1 MARELIVIKV
11 PRKDA
16 IVDKPI
22 SFGKLENL
30 HLELLEIKK
39 KLKKNLPPLRLIK
52 KKPPMERTNS
62 TSEGQQQPPS
72 QQQSKNIGEGIAM
85 GASVATAAA
94 SILKGRSVKENYT
107 PPDPANIPPPPSEF
121 FDDNHNDYNNNTED
135 QQAPNMYDQQQN
147 NDDQYQNNT
156 QPQYEEQEEEQVIED
171 PAEVERKEK
180 EEYIW
185 RFRILKKKH
194 GAKDSIP
201 EYNEHDD
208 LSIMKTTYERTIKE
222 LSLDSSVQKYKMY
235 LLGSFIA
242 LEYGCGALLGLD
254 MKGFAEQQIK
264 NINSYDALLVELGE
278 KSGETWG
285 SSLPVEIRL
294 ILLVLF
300 NAGVFLGSKLLQ
312 SQGGGNMA
320 TLFSMLSAINGG
332 NTTVQIPAASQE
344 EAPKERKMRGPSV
357 KMNK

>member
-1 MARELIVIKV
+1 MVRELIVIKV

-16 IVDKPI
+16 IVDKPV

-52 KKPPMERTNS
+52 KKPPVEVTNS
-62 TSEGQQQPPS
+62 TNENIQQPPPP
-72 QQQSKNIGEGIAM
+72 QQTRNIDDDVAM
-85 GASVATAAA
+85 GASVASAAA
-94 SILKGRSVKENYT
+94 SILKGRNVKETYA
-107 PPDPANIPPPPSEF
+107 PPDPENIPPPPSDF
-121 FDDNHNDYNNNTED
+121 FNDEDNQQTPANN
-135 QQAPNMYDQQQN
+135 QQQTPN
-147 NDDQYQNNT
+147 IYNQ
-156 QPQYEEQEEEQVIED
+156 QPQYEEQPQDFQQSQYEEQEEVVED

-194 GAKDSIP
+194 GAKESIP
-201 EYNEHDD
+201 DYNEHDD
-208 LSIMKTTYERTIKE
+208 LSIMKTTYERTVKE

-264 NINSYDALLVELGE
+264 NISSYDSLLVELGE

-294 ILLVLF
+294 LLLVLF
-300 NAGVFLGSKLLQ
+300 NAGIFLGSKLLQ

-320 TLFSMLSAINGG
+320 ALFSMLSAINGG
-332 NTTVQIPAASQE
+332 NTNVQIPAAPQE
-344 EAPKERKMRGPSV
+344 DAPKERKMRGPSV